1 MQPSLNLNEIKS
13 LILNHVRTFD
23 YAPLSSVQ
31 LPSTIERSLL
41 ICVVEG
47 SFSGQNCSFIYLT
60 SLWQKRRLP
69 QWKWNLSA
77 FFFFFT
83 RIWLDWYRYK
93 TLTSGNWKQDTVF
106 SLSLHSWCPLRW
118 TDFWRNLNSFKMQ
131 YHVAEPCP
139 QFRLIFICVTLCRY
153 EIWHHKFK
161 WWSKDEMHQLPLKTV
176 ILWKTDR
183 WIERQKKNRPHE
195 VLEILPFL
203 WMLYLRRCCIIINSF
218 SRITFYDM
226 DAWHLSKAFKITYI
240 GRKKY
245 WRDLSLFQE
254 LEHF

>member
-1 MQPSLNLNEIKS
+1 MLGRLNYWLCATVIRATSFHNWTQPINLCCWRI
-13 LILNHVRTFD
+13 ILWTELQLYLSHIIVTEEEV
-23 YAPLSSVQ
+23 APMKMK
-31 LPSTIERSLL
+31 PF
-41 ICVVEG
+41 C
-47 SFSGQNCSFIYLT
+47 F
-60 SLWQKRRLP
+60 
-69 QWKWNLSA
+69 

-226 DAWHLSKAFKITYI
+226 VAWHLSKAFKITYI